1 MDSTTYMYL
10 LYALYVV
17 YFLYGLFFL
26 REKTFER
33 SREKGPAALGKPQ
46 EKRGRTRVLQLECRL
61 VDSIQ
66 KL

>member
-1 MDSTTYMYL
+1 MRYVDSTTYMYL

-46 EKRGRTRVLQLECRL
+46 REEGTNKSAAARM
-61 VDSIQ
+61 
-66 KL
+66 

>member
-1 MDSTTYMYL
+1 MYL

-17 YFLYGLFFL
+17 YFIYGLFFL

-46 EKRGRTRVLQLECRL
+46 REEGTNKSAAARM
-61 VDSIQ
+61 
-66 KL
+66 